1 MSDPPVVFLSL
12 RTNAHLKQNWL
23 TLLSVI
29 VIINCLRRKKISY
42 EQKIISAEKIV
53 EEEEEVLKE
62 ITNRER
68 KKLKLS

>member
-1 MSDPPVVFLSL
+1 L
-12 RTNAHLKQNWL
+12 L
-23 TLLSVI
+23 T
-29 VIINCLRRKKISY
+29 KKKKSY

-53 EEEEEVLKE
+53 EEEKVLKE